1 MCLVNSERLDIYLF
15 LILHL
20 LVRCGVNRII
30 LSFSFIKIKEE
41 SDKINSFNIFSSI
54 TSKYILDFCKKTVVR
69 CIFNF

>member
-41 SDKINSFNIFSSI
+41 NDKINSFNIFSSI
-54 TSKYILDFCKKTVVR
+54 TFL
-69 CIFNF
+69 IFSPLNIDNNLKEL